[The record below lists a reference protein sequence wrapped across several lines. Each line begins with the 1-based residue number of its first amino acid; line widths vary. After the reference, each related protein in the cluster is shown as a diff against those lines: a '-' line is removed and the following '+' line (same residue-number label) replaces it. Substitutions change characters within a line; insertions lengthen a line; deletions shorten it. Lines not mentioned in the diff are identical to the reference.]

1 MDDYNIPQL
10 INALLSTV
18 KTMNERLGVPTAN
31 NGTPAT
37 IIGVDPQVAEANI
50 WGSELQVGKYFP
62 NDPQASFLKP
72 LFTGLDSLFVRFF
85 SNILPTGTKFSEP
98 TTTSTTNI
106 GVDQLLGFNS
116 ELFVKLATNL
126 GLAVPGL
133 VLFKDLDWN
142 LVSVGIEYLDDMFVD
157 LTNMNEESVV
167 SLETSQ
173 NILAISKNLALAVPG
188 FMTFAAVNWALVNT
202 AIKPLVSML
211 TTLAGPE
218 ITTVIATGTDLLTN
232 LAIGMSA
239 LGLALIPIAFGLKQ
253 FATISWETLIKAG
266 LVIGILSAGLVAL
279 GTVGL
284 PAVVGVV
291 GTLVLVGIGIAA
303 FGLGLAA
310 AVYVISE
317 SLTMFGDTIK
327 KIAELPISKLPEQ
340 GLIIG
345 KFFANIVSSIG
356 VSTGVKLAGFTA
368 SLPTISTGLIGLSI
382 AIKQLTPVL
391 PGLET
396 FLQGFINID
405 TGKMRT
411 ISNELVDSFNP
422 IATSINNIGDAINDI
437 SFAKLGLLAT
447 NLDKVSIKV
456 NTFGPE
462 MEKTNTVLA
471 EQLDIQKQQL
481 FELKNQTMLLSKLK
495 VGDMI
500 QTTTP
505 QQSPTTPTFFTNTRM
520 NYQNSAYYAKSK

>member
-239 LGLALIPIAFGLKQ
+239 LGLALIPIAFGLNQ
-253 FATISWETLIKAG
+253 FATISWGTLGKAG
-266 LVIGILSAGLVAL
+266 IVIGILAASLVAL

-284 PAVVGVV
+284 PAFATIAG
-291 GTLVLVGIGIAA
+291 GLTLLGLGIAA
-303 FGLGLAA
+303 FGLSIA
-310 AVYVISE
+310 AVIYGISVG
-317 SLTMFGDTIK
+317 LTMFSNVIQRL
-327 KIAELPISKLPEQ
+327 AELPIAKLPEQ
-340 GLIIG
+340 GIIIG
-345 KFFANIVSSIG
+345 KFFTNIVSGIG
-356 VSTGVKLAGFTA
+356 LSTGVKLAGFTA
-368 SLPTISTGLIGLSI
+368 SLPVISAGLIGLSI
-382 AIKQLTPVL
+382 AIKQLAPVL

-405 TGKMRT
+405 TGKIRI

-422 IATSINNIGDAINDI
+422 IADSINNIGNAINDI

-447 NLDKVSIKV
+447 NLDSVSIRV